1 MSPEQQQKKSILDQI
16 MSDRL
21 TQTGGVFDAEA
32 LITSL
37 LTILAERERT
47 ILIRR
52 FGLFNNEET
61 TLETLGQEYDV
72 TRERIRQIERQAL
85 LRLHGHMQSDTRL
98 ESVRETVLAVLEKHG
113 GLMQDEHLLDELIA
127 TYDEVPETANVPTLR
142 RAIRFIVDVV
152 LREHVLTAQ
161 PTDTLLPGWRHPV
174 TEVGRHEEAV
184 RQLEQFLQQ
193 HDNVVPFAEYGT

>member
-127 TYDEVPETANVPTLR
+127 TYDEVR
-142 RAIRFIVDVV
+142 
-152 LREHVLTAQ
+152 
-161 PTDTLLPGWRHPV
+161 
-174 TEVGRHEEAV
+174 
-184 RQLEQFLQQ
+184 
-193 HDNVVPFAEYGT
+193 